1 MRDLFLSPKRSWVLK
16 ICVRCLLLL
25 LAAELFCSA
34 TAEAQKKK
42 KKNDTSVVEAS
53 EKSLTPLPDDRAID
67 LVISEMLGA
76 WQIGDLERLH
86 KFYADDV
93 VVVSG
98 AWEPPVTGWDNYAKA
113 YQRQRERTQRVT
125 MDRTNTLIRVLGN
138 TSWASYQWQFSGV
151 VDGTPMVARGQ
162 TTLVLEKQK
171 DRWMIIHNHTSL
183 IPEAQ
188 GMQRGQTT
196 GTQAPQQKPPANP

>member
-1 MRDLFLSPKRSWVLK
+1 MRDLSVGLKRSRVLR
-16 ICVRCLLLL
+16 IFTRCALLL
-25 LAAELFCSA
+25 LATGLVCGAP
-34 TAEAQKKK
+34 AEAQKQK
-42 KKNDTSVVEAS
+42 KKNVKAGAEAS
-53 EKSLTPLPDDRAID
+53 DKPLIPLPDDRAID

-86 KFYADDV
+86 RYYADDV

-113 YQRQRERTQRVT
+113 YQRQRDRTQKVVI
-125 MDRTNTLIRVLGN
+125 DRTNTFIKVLGN
-138 TSWASYQWQFSGV
+138 VSWASYQWQFSGA
-151 VDGTPMVARGQ
+151 VDGAPMTVRGQ

-183 IPEAQ
+183 IPEAA
-188 GMQRGQTT
+188 GMPRGPAT
-196 GTQAPQQKPPANP
+196 GTQPAQKPPAGL